1 MADIT
6 APMQIAT
13 STPQEAAVNI
23 DNSDLFGIDPDE
35 AKNLKS
41 ELQPEVEAAKK
52 PVQASPKVAQ
62 YISQSGEHASLAKPD
77 TGKLSWME
85 SRMKYMGDQI
95 FKIPSEDRKIND
107 LAFKKMFNKD
117 KFTENDD
124 LELFQLNEDAKSRT
138 DYGIGDFTDPNTP
151 LVDKAIKGLGFL
163 GQVSRGMV
171 DSIIESKEIVAGG
184 VATGAG
190 IGAVGGAAV
199 GGVGAIPGAIG
210 GGATGLV
217 YGGLTALAYDGTIQQ
232 MGSTYN
238 LLSNV
243 TKDDG
248 TPMNIDDDTK
258 KYISIGV
265 GSAVG
270 AISLIGGRATAKTV
284 PFISE
289 LLTKKGMTQVL
300 GSAENQALKQAL
312 INVGKNATKAGVIG
326 FGEGASQEFVRIVG
340 EETAKTYDGSKAS
353 FVNGLINASTRFETL
368 ERSTVSG
375 ALTATTSTSFSAIG
389 NAVGFSRARKKLEA
403 GIKAREAGARDVTPA
418 APQQITGGDGM
429 FTVNQSDITPI
440 KPRGSG
446 NGPKT
451 PVDSSVDV
459 LNFKETVSE
468 IVKISGET
476 EMKKIAPGQ
485 LFKLR
490 QTMAKESGVE
500 TVYLDK
506 EDLQQFATDE
516 EKGAAVR
523 KIIDSD
529 GESQA
534 ATNAPIQVETH
545 KFLELVD
552 QYPNTAELA
561 KLTPEGPNALQ
572 AKKYLE
578 GVDAAATK
586 RQEILTKLGATDITP
601 EDRATL
607 QQALETEQP
616 FRTYPSNEVFGED
629 EYLKQPTLIEAIDSV
644 FAEGAGKKYKDAQLK
659 ARQSVADGI
668 QETAT
673 LEMNQIVDIVAE
685 EARTAEYQA
694 QMDRIENNP
703 NLALVD
709 RFTKTYEMVPDQRF
723 DSAETATATHA
734 KPGYSPLA
742 IDPRL
747 MTDEQ
752 KALFAK
758 NKQLRTH
765 KVFVKGGMSP
775 DDSARL
781 LGVNNGDNLLRI
793 LSQTPSREDVAAYR
807 TAQREAD
814 IVENAKQSVDLN
826 KTAIANAYND
836 NTANHIAEMKF
847 MKDKQWGDVKTGI
860 KKIALPLPTK
870 EGLRIRAENAI
881 AKTTVGKLNANQ
893 FKVGERKSQRLAIDS
908 VLNNQVEKAF
918 VNKEAAALNSELAR
932 ATHIAIGKVNRVIRF
947 ARKLNSPENRT
958 ELKSAGFDKA
968 ANEILNVFNLTSKKT
983 NVESGAFEKYIRQS
997 LEQGEVVTE
1006 IPERLSDVRQ
1016 SLGEMTVEQVTVVG
1030 DALKN
1035 MLHQAKMKNKL
1046 YEKHDNI
1053 RVLKTIEG
1061 LGNALDKQ
1069 AKLNPEYNEK
1079 NLITLQDTSTT
1090 KPEQV
1095 LKGALE
1101 LGTHLRR
1108 TQNLLV
1114 ALDNGKDLGLANDL
1128 FWQPIKQGNAKEM
1141 KMGIDVSKQLTT
1153 IIDKFGKKDFDNLA
1167 NEIVTVPEFKVIT
1180 SLKDGRISKAEL
1192 LKMNLN
1198 RGNNG
1203 NLEALERFGI
1213 TRDVFKTVIERE
1225 LGEHRY
1231 MELTQRIW
1239 DIHKSF
1245 EPNIAELQKQ
1255 TQGTEVKFVQAEP
1268 VEFTDK
1274 NGETRTYPGGYYPLQ
1289 YISDKVKNTAEKLIG
1304 TSDVNRADK
1313 FRQKFYAQ
1321 AQTEQGHLESR
1332 TGNTA
1337 VLDLGLDGIGHGLAQ
1352 TVHDLNMRIPIRD
1365 TAKLLSDKKIR
1376 ETIVKTLGQEGYSAI
1391 SDMVISQVKS
1401 MDIRSNSDAAGAIV
1415 NFNNFFM
1422 NNFSSAHLLLKLPT
1436 VLIQGA
1442 SLPIVL
1448 DRIPGG
1454 AKHMAKVLAKLPGNF
1469 KEMVKFAED
1478 NHAPL
1483 RDAREGFEGDISH
1496 KLNKLMPIKSWPKGT
1511 DWVRK
1516 GQEGIT
1522 ETGFHVLQQVDNM
1535 NKVIAFHTA
1544 YDAAMNGSVEGIDI
1558 GDHAEAVKYAS
1569 NVTELTTTHSADR
1582 NKSAVQKEKWFKPF
1596 LMFYNDANA
1605 IMNHI
1610 VDKTKQ
1616 GKNSFKESYDEY
1628 QQGNY
1633 KQSAKAAKA
1642 GTATIMG
1649 TMLTLSMIKAYENA
1663 IRGKQVLPFEE
1674 DDDVETMIKKSV
1686 ASFALAPAD
1695 QVISGLPLIK
1705 DAEYTL
1711 NFQEL
1716 TNKKQKLEPPPMKI
1730 GNTFIDTY
1738 TGLKAALDFSEDARD
1753 LSKAEK
1759 KSFVYSAGYV
1769 FGIPSDAIYKYLLSP
1784 DWSELPA
1791 TAKSELDILNER
1803 IEKFKKSLGV
1813 NLGDK
1818 ANAEEIPPELMKQL
1832 EQTNIDTGEEVPP
1845 EMLQQLEQLQMEI
1858 NPVTPETRV
1867 TPDTM
1872 DIIKKIESNGE
1883 WDAQNPNSS
1892 AAGLY
1897 QFTEG
1902 TWKDLMDRHPEL
1914 GLTEDG
1920 RVSAD
1925 TTQQEIAMEFF
1936 TNENIARLERNGL
1949 EGSIENVYAA
1959 HFLGGAGAVE
1969 VLSSDDS
1976 SKLQD
1981 IVGKSVMRSNGFR
1994 PTMKVKDFKRWLTR
2008 KTTRAIEAIQN
2019 QASIDN
2025 PTN

>member
-6 APMQIAT
+6 TPMQIAT

-23 DNSDLFGIDPDE
+23 DNSDLFGIDPDQ
-35 AKNLKS
+35 AKELKS
-41 ELQPEVEAAKK
+41 QIQPEVDAAKK
-52 PVQASPKVAQ
+52 PVQATPKVAE
-62 YISQSGEHASLAKPD
+62 YISQSGEHAALAQPD

-85 SRMKYMGDQI
+85 SRFKYLSDQVG
-95 FKIPSEDRKIND
+95 KIPSDDRKIND

-117 KFTENDD
+117 KFSENDE
-124 LELFQLNEDAKSRT
+124 LQLFQLNEDSKSRS
-138 DYGIGDFTDPNTP
+138 DYGVGDFTDPNTP

-171 DSIIESKEIVAGG
+171 DSIVENKEIVAGG
-184 VATGAG
+184 AATGAG
-190 IGAVGGAAV
+190 IGAAGGAAV
-199 GGVGAIPGAIG
+199 GGVGAIPGAIA
-210 GGATGLV
+210 GAGTGLV
-217 YGGLTALAYDGTIQQ
+217 YGGLTALAYDGAVQQ

-300 GSAENQALKQAL
+300 GSAENQAFKLAL
-312 INVGKNATKAGVIG
+312 TNIGKAGAVG
-326 FGEGASQEFVRIVG
+326 FAEGGSQEYVRIIG
-340 EETAKTYDGSKAS
+340 EEVGKTYDGSKAS
-353 FVNGLINASTRFETL
+353 FINGLISASTKLETL
-368 ERSTVSG
+368 KRSTVSG
-375 ALTATTSTSFSAIG
+375 ALTATASTSFSAVG
-389 NAVGFSRARKKLEA
+389 NVVGYAKNVKKLA
-403 GIKAREAGARDVTPA
+403 KVVDNARDVTPA
-418 APQQITGGDGM
+418 APQQITGGDGT
-429 FTVNQSDITPI
+429 FTIQSDIAPI
-440 KPRGSG
+440 KPKGSG
-446 NGPKT
+446 NGAVT

-459 LNFKETVSE
+459 LNFKETISE
-468 IVKISGET
+468 MAKVSGET

-490 QTMAKESGVE
+490 QSMTKESGVE

-506 EDLQQFATDE
+506 EDLQNFATDE
-516 EKGAAVR
+516 EKGTAVR
-523 KIIDSD
+523 NIIDSN
-529 GESQA
+529 GEAQA
-534 ATNAPIQVETH
+534 ATNAPIQVDTH

-561 KLTPEGPNALQ
+561 KLTPEGPTAKQ
-572 AKKYLE
+572 AREHLE
-578 GVDAAATK
+578 NIDAAATK

-601 EDRATL
+601 EDKATL

-629 EYLKQPTLIEAIDSV
+629 EYLKQPTLIEAIDKV

-659 ARQSVADGI
+659 ARQSVAEGI
-668 QETAT
+668 AETAQ
-673 LEMNQIVDIVAE
+673 LEMNQVVDIVAE
-685 EARTAEYQA
+685 EARIADYDA
-694 QMDRIENNP
+694 QMDRLENNP

-723 DSAETATATHA
+723 DSAETARATHA

-752 KALFAK
+752 KTMFAK

-781 LGVNNGDNLLRI
+781 LGVNNGDNLLKI

-826 KTAIANAYND
+826 KTAIATAYND

-870 EGLRIRAENAI
+870 EGLRIRAESAI

-893 FKVGERKSQRLAIDS
+893 FKVGERKSQRLSIDS
-908 VLNNQVEKAF
+908 ILNNQVEKAF

-947 ARKLNSPENRT
+947 ARKLNSPENKA

-968 ANEILNVFNLTSKKT
+968 ANEILNVFHLTSKKSQ
-983 NVESGAFEKYIRQS
+983 VESGAFEKHVRQS
-997 LEQGEVVTE
+997 LEQGEAVTI

-1016 SLGEMTVEQVTVVG
+1016 SLGEMTVEQVIVVG

-1079 NLITLQDTSTT
+1079 NLVTLQDTSMT
-1090 KPEQV
+1090 KTEQV
-1095 LKGALE
+1095 LKGTIE
-1101 LGTHLRR
+1101 LGTYLRR

-1114 ALDNGKDLGLANDL
+1114 SLDNGKDLGLANDL
-1128 FWQPIKQGNAKEM
+1128 FWQPIKQGNSKEI
-1141 KMGIDVSKQLTT
+1141 KMGIDVSKQLNT
-1153 IIDKFGKKDFDNLA
+1153 IIDKFGRKEFNELA
-1167 NEIVTVPEFKVIT
+1167 NEIVTVPEFKVIS
-1180 SLKDGRISKAEL
+1180 SLKNGRISKAEL

-1225 LGEHRY
+1225 LGEHKY

-1239 DIHKSF
+1239 DMHKSF

-1274 NGETRTYPGGYYPLQ
+1274 NGDTRTYPGGYYPLQ
-1289 YISDKVKNTAEKLIG
+1289 YMSDKVKNTAEKLIG

-1337 VLDLGLDGIGHGLAQ
+1337 VLDLGLNGIGYGLAQ
-1352 TVHDLNMRIPIRD
+1352 TIHDLNMRIPIRD

-1401 MDIRSNSDAAGAIV
+1401 MDIKTHSDAAGAIV
-1415 NFNNFFM
+1415 NFNNYFM

-1478 NHAPL
+1478 NHPPL

-1496 KLNKLMPIKSWPKGT
+1496 KLNKIMPVKSWPKGT

-1516 GQEGIT
+1516 GLEGIT
-1522 ETGFHVLQQVDNM
+1522 ESGFHILQQVDNF

-1544 YDAAMNGSVEGIDI
+1544 YDAAMNGAVDGVDI
-1558 GDHAEAVKYAS
+1558 GNHADAVKYAS
-1569 NVTELTTTHSADR
+1569 NVTELTTTHSSDR
-1582 NKSAVQKEKWFKPF
+1582 NKSAIQKEKWIKPF

-1616 GKNSFKESYDEY
+1616 GKNSFKESYNEY

-1633 KQSAKAAKA
+1633 KQSSKAAKA

-1649 TMLTLSMIKAYENA
+1649 TMLTLTMIKAYENA
-1663 IRGKQVLPFEE
+1663 IRGKKILPFDE
-1674 DDDVETMIKKSV
+1674 DDDAETMIKKSV
-1686 ASFALAPAD
+1686 ASFAMAPAE
-1695 QVISGLPLIK
+1695 QVVSGIPFLK
-1705 DAEYTL
+1705 DADYTL
-1711 NFQEL
+1711 DFAKL

-1730 GNTFIDTY
+1730 GNTFIDSY
-1738 TGLKAALDFSEDARD
+1738 TGLKAALDFSEDARA
-1753 LSKAEK
+1753 LSKSEK
-1759 KSFVYSAGYV
+1759 KSFVYTAGYV
-1769 FGIPSDAIYKYLLSP
+1769 FGVPSDAIYKYLLSP

-1791 TAKSELDILNER
+1791 TAKSELDVLNDR

-1858 NPVTPETRV
+1858 NPIAPDTRV
-1867 TPDTM
+1867 TPETM

-1883 WDAQNPNSS
+1883 WAAQNPNSS

-1902 TWKDLMDRHPEL
+1902 TWKDLMERHPEL
-1914 GLTEDG
+1914 GLTENG

-1925 TTQQEIAMEFF
+1925 TEQQDVAMEFF
-1936 TNENIARLERNGL
+1936 TNENIDRLERNGL
-1949 EGSIENVYAA
+1949 EASIENVYAA
-1959 HFLGGAGAVE
+1959 HFLGGAGAVD
-1969 VLSSDDS
+1969 VLSSEEN

-1981 IVGKSVMRSNGFR
+1981 LVGRSVMRANGFR
-1994 PTMKVKDFKRWLTR
+1994 PAMKVKDFKRWLTR
-2008 KTTRAIEAIQN
+2008 KTTRAIEAIQK